1 MRSRGH
7 GLIVR
12 TWSRIVYTRTVAL
25 SSSEENEPQRHRG
38 HRGKRHREETWV
50 SLLCVSSLCVLC
62 ASVVRFLPNWTVL
75 RYACT
80 LFGTMSEQSVHGRGS
95 ASNPPNRFIPIYY
108 D

>member
-38 HRGKRHREETWV
+38 HRGKRHREEN
-50 SLLCVSSLCVLC
+50 LGFSSLCLFPLC
-62 ASVVRFLPNWTVL
+62 PLCLCGSFSSELDSATVRVYTIRDHVRTISPWPRL
-75 RYACT
+75 RIKPAESLYPH
-80 LFGTMSEQSVHGRGS
+80 LL
-95 ASNPPNRFIPIYY
+95 
-108 D
+108 